1 MELGPILPKVMPL
14 SWNWRLSQGM
24 CFSWDL
30 HLGPTGNASPGSE
43 RKWLAAGDHR
53 GAEPC
58 KNSFMGSLSGRPGPP
73 SEYLHR
79 GCTSAKAGI
88 FRPLSAQGK
97 QTSGC
102 PCQASLPQLGDGLWS
117 PSVWSLG
124 KVGWRGATFPLWSVA
139 LPLEGKF
146 LAWQDCGSKR
156 GWAGSQR
163 RTLCRCY
170 SGSGPHSTVLI
181 RTSDLCLCLV
191 AGSCPTLCDPMDCSP
206 PGSSVHADSSG
217 KNTRL
222 GCHAL
227 LRGGG
232 SSHPRDRT
240 QVSRIAGGLFT
251 VWTTREA
258 REQVVQMGRR
268 KLTLAAAHL
277 VDTRPSSCPQSS
289 PLWPRSQNI
298 GEVGGLSP
306 LNKSSWIYPGDVR
319 ILQYMQVNHGD
330 TPY

>member
-1 MELGPILPKVMPL
+1 MLETTEELSPARTASQGAWVGDRAPPL
-14 SWNWRLSQGM
+14 STCIEDALQPKLWYSGPCLLKESKRQAAPAKHP
-24 CFSWDL
+24 CHSWEMDSDL
-30 HLGPTGNASPGSE
+30 HLYEVWA
-43 RKWLAAGDHR
+43 RLAG
-53 GAEPC
+53 E
-58 KNSFMGSLSGRPGPP
+58 GPP
-73 SEYLHR
+73 H
-79 GCTSAKAGI
+79 A
-88 FRPLSAQGK
+88 
-97 QTSGC
+97 
-102 PCQASLPQLGDGLWS
+102 
-117 PSVWSLG
+117 
-124 KVGWRGATFPLWSVA
+124 FPLWSLA
-139 LPLEGKF
+139 LPMEGKC

-156 GWAGSQR
+156 GWVGSQR
-163 RTLCRCY
+163 RPLCRCY
-170 SGSGPHSTVLI
+170 SGSGPHSTVLT

-206 PGSSVHADSSG
+206 PGSSVHGDSSG
-217 KNTRL
+217 KNTRV

-232 SSHPRDRT
+232 SSHPRDWT

-258 REQVVQMGRR
+258 WEQMEQMGRR

-277 VDTRPSSCPQSS
+277 VDTRPSSCPRSS

-298 GEVGGLSP
+298 REVGGLSP

-319 ILQYMQVNHGD
+319 ILPYMQVNHGD